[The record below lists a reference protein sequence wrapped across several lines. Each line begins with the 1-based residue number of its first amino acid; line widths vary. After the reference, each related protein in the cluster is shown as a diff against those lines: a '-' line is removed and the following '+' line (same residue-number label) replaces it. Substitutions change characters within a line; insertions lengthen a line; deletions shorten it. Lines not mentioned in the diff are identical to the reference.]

1 MSSTASQSLINLLL
15 ESGVPS
21 TEEAAEL
28 AVNLNGG
35 SWVSQVLDSGK
46 VDEQRFLVAIGNF
59 FRVPVTSIDAKKIDR
74 ATLSVLPSRFVFQHH
89 ILPVEVKENSVV
101 LATYD
106 LFNSIGRQLASQLLK
121 KPVEWVLVPRA
132 QVLRAMKTLYGIGAE
147 TFDEILKTNRSF
159 EVLQDTET
167 AIELNDDDPE
177 ASVVKFVNQIIR
189 EAIFERATDIHVEPL
204 ENDLRIRYRIDGI
217 LHEVAVPPQL
227 RVLQSAIIS
236 RLKVMSHMD
245 IAERRLPQD
254 GRMNLQSNH
263 QNIDVRVS
271 TIPTVNGE
279 SISLR
284 LLSRSEQQFGF
295 DRLDLSEK
303 QEKIIRHLLAQPN
316 GIILLTG
323 PTGCGK
329 STSLYCFLSSINSVQ
344 RRIITI
350 EEPVE
355 YRIPGVSQID
365 VKPEIDLT
373 FAKGLRHILRQDP
386 NVVMVGE
393 IRDIETADIAIRA
406 AMTGH
411 LVFSTLHTNDAVG
424 GITRLLDMDVEPFL
438 LASVVKSFIAQRLV
452 RTICPDCVQLVDYP
466 REYLAEISFP
476 VKELGTRF
484 KRGAGCDQCR
494 QTGYQGRAAIYEICL
509 ITEPLRKL
517 IMQKRDGGEL
527 KQCAIAEGME
537 TLRQDGWRRV
547 AQGKTTI
554 EEVVRVTQTDEVMAE
569 TTEEAEP
576 VVAAE
581 SVDAIVAN
589 SSNVPSPKAW
599 RGYGRAAGDGL
610 PRGKQPSKKSDV
622 SHKLTK

>member
-1 MSSTASQSLINLLL
+1 MNAPANQSLVNLLL

-21 TEEAAEL
+21 TEEAAQL
-28 AVNLNGG
+28 AVNVNGG

-46 VDEQRFLVAIGNF
+46 VDEQRFLCAIGNF
-59 FRVPVTSIDAKKIDR
+59 FRVPVMSIDAKKIDR

-89 ILPVEVKENSVV
+89 ILPIEVKENSVV

-132 QVLRAMKTLYGIGAE
+132 QVLRAMKTLYGVGAE

-159 EVLQDTET
+159 EVLQDTDT

-227 RVLQSAIIS
+227 RLLQSAIIS
-236 RLKVMSHMD
+236 RLKVMAHMD

-254 GRMNLQSNH
+254 GRINLQTH
-263 QNIDVRVS
+263 DQNIDVRVS

-284 LLSRSEQQFGF
+284 LLSRSEQQTFGF

-303 QEKIIRHLLAQPN
+303 QAKMIRHLLAQPN
-316 GIILLTG
+316 GIVLVTG
-323 PTGCGK
+323 PTGSGK
-329 STSLYCFLSSINSVQ
+329 STTLYSFLSSINSVQ

-355 YRIPGVSQID
+355 YRLPGVSQID
-365 VKPEIDLT
+365 VKPEIGLS
-373 FAKGLRHILRQDP
+373 FAQGLRHILRQDP
-386 NVVMVGE
+386 NVIMVGE
-393 IRDIETADIAIRA
+393 IRDGETADIAIRA
-406 AMTGH
+406 ALTGH

-438 LASVVKSFIAQRLV
+438 LSSVVKSFIAQRLV
-452 RTICPDCVQLVDYP
+452 RTICPDCAEEVAYP
-466 REYLAEISFP
+466 RDYLAEISFP

-484 KRGAGCDQCR
+484 QRGAGCDQCR
-494 QTGYQGRAAIYEICL
+494 HTGYQGRAAIYEVCV

-517 IMQKRDGGEL
+517 IMRRRDGSEL

-569 TTEEAEP
+569 TAAEAEP
-576 VVAAE
+576 VVA
-581 SVDAIVAN
+581 
-589 SSNVPSPKAW
+589 
-599 RGYGRAAGDGL
+599 GAA
-610 PRGKQPSKKSDV
+610 
-622 SHKLTK
+622 

>member
-1 MSSTASQSLINLLL
+1 MNGAPSQSLINLLL

-28 AVNLNGG
+28 TTNLNGG

-46 VDEQRFLVAIGNF
+46 VDEQRFLTAIGNF
-59 FRVPVTSIDAKKIDR
+59 FRVPVVALDAKAIDR
-74 ATLSVLPSRFVFQHH
+74 QTLSILPPRFVFQHH
-89 ILPVEVKENSVV
+89 ILPIAEKDNSVV

-106 LFNSIGRQLASQLLK
+106 LFNSAGRQLVTQLLK
-121 KPVEWVLVPRA
+121 KPAEWVLVPRA
-132 QVLRAMKTLYGIGAE
+132 QLLRIMKTLYGVGAE
-147 TFDEILKTNRSF
+147 TFDEILKTNRAF
-159 EVLQDTET
+159 EPLEESESSTD
-167 AIELNDDDPE
+167 LNADDPE

-189 EAIFERATDIHVEPL
+189 EAIIERATDIHVEPL

-227 RVLQSAIIS
+227 RLLQSAIIS
-236 RLKVMSHMD
+236 RLKVMAHMD

-254 GRMNLQSNH
+254 GRIQLHAHNH
-263 QNIDVRVS
+263 EIDVRVS

-284 LLSRSEQQFGF
+284 LLSRTEEQFGF

-303 QEKIIRHLLAQPN
+303 QQQMIRNLLALPN
-316 GIILLTG
+316 GIILVTG

-355 YRIPGVSQID
+355 YRLPGVSQID

-393 IRDIETADIAIRA
+393 IRDIETADISIRA

-438 LASVVKSFIAQRLV
+438 LSSVVKAFIAQRLV
-452 RTICPDCVQLVDYP
+452 RTICPDCIQLVDYP
-466 REYLAEISFP
+466 RDYLAEIGFP

-484 KRGAGCDQCR
+484 RRGSGCDQCR
-494 QTGYQGRAAIYEICL
+494 QTGYQGRAAIYEVCV
-509 ITEPLRKL
+509 ITEPLRRL
-517 IMQKRDGGEL
+517 IMHRRDGSEL
-527 KQCAIAEGME
+527 KQCAVAEGME
-537 TLRQDGWRRV
+537 SLRQDGWRRV

-569 TTEEAEP
+569 TTEEAGP

-581 SVDAIVAN
+581 I
-589 SSNVPSPKAW
+589 
-599 RGYGRAAGDGL
+599 R
-610 PRGKQPSKKSDV
+610 
-622 SHKLTK
+622 

>member
-1 MSSTASQSLINLLL
+1 MNAAVSQSLIDILLAG
-15 ESGVPS
+15 GVPS
-21 TEEAAEL
+21 REEAAEL
-28 AVNLNGG
+28 ASNLDGG
-35 SWVSQVLDSGK
+35 SWTGQVLDSGK
-46 VDEQRFLVAIGNF
+46 VDEQRFLEAIGNYF
-59 FRVPVTSIDAKKIDR
+59 HVPVVSIDAKLDR
-74 ATLSVLPSRFVFQHH
+74 PTLALLPSRFVFQHH
-89 ILPVEVKENSVV
+89 ILPIELKENSVV

-106 LFNSIGRQLASQLLK
+106 LFNSVGRQLASQLLK
-121 KPVEWVLVPRA
+121 KPAEWVLVPRA
-132 QVLRAMKTLYGIGAE
+132 QILRTMKTVYGVGAE

-159 EVLQDTET
+159 EALQDIET
-167 AIELNDDDPE
+167 STDLNADDPE

-189 EAIFERATDIHVEPL
+189 EAILERATDIHVEPL

-227 RVLQSAIIS
+227 RLLQSAIIS
-236 RLKVMSHMD
+236 RLKVMAHMD

-254 GRMNLQSNH
+254 GRINLQANE

-284 LLSRSEQQFGF
+284 LLSRTQQQFGF
-295 DRLDLSEK
+295 DRLDLSPK
-303 QEKIIRHLLAQPN
+303 QSTIIRNLLAQPN

-355 YRIPGVSQID
+355 YRLPGVSQID

-393 IRDIETADIAIRA
+393 IRDVETADISIRA

-438 LASVVKSFIAQRLV
+438 LASVVKAFIAQRLV
-452 RTICPDCVQLVDYP
+452 RTICPECVEMVDYP
-466 REYLAEISFP
+466 REYLAEISVP
-476 VKELGTRF
+476 SELGTRF
-484 KRGAGCDQCR
+484 HRGAGCDHCR
-494 QTGYQGRAAIYEICL
+494 QTGYQGRLAIYEICVV
-509 ITEPLRKL
+509 TEPLKRL

-527 KQCAIAEGME
+527 KQCAVTQGME

-547 AQGKTTI
+547 GQGKTTI

-569 TTEEAEP
+569 TEVESGRAGTVAEVP
-576 VVAAE
+576 VVL
-581 SVDAIVAN
+581 S
-589 SSNVPSPKAW
+589 
-599 RGYGRAAGDGL
+599 
-610 PRGKQPSKKSDV
+610 
-622 SHKLTK
+622 

>member
-1 MSSTASQSLINLLL
+1 
-15 ESGVPS
+15 
-21 TEEAAEL
+21 
-28 AVNLNGG
+28 
-35 SWVSQVLDSGK
+35 VLDSGK
-46 VDEQRFLVAIGNF
+46 VDEQRFLSAIGKF
-59 FRVPVTSIDAKKIDR
+59 FRVPIVSIDAKKIDR
-74 ATLSVLPSRFVFQHH
+74 TTLSILPSRFVFQHQ
-89 ILPVEVKENSVV
+89 ILPIESKENSVV

-106 LFNSIGRQLASQLLK
+106 LFNSIGRQLAGQLLK
-121 KPVEWVLVPRA
+121 KPAEWVLVPRA
-132 QVLRAMKTLYGIGAE
+132 QLLRAMKTLYGVGAE
-147 TFDEILKTNRSF
+147 TFDEILKTRGSMD
-159 EVLQDTET
+159 VLEDTET
-167 AIELNDDDPE
+167 AIELNNDDPE

-189 EAIFERATDIHVEPL
+189 EAIAERATDIHVEPL
-204 ENDLRIRYRIDGI
+204 EHDLRIRYRIDGI

-254 GRMNLQSNH
+254 GRMNLHASNVE
-263 QNIDVRVS
+263 IDVRVS

-284 LLSRSEQQFGF
+284 LLSRGEQHFNF
-295 DRLDLSEK
+295 ERLDLGDR
-303 QEKIIRHLLAQPN
+303 QEEIIRNLLTQPN

-393 IRDIETADIAIRA
+393 IRDVETADISIRA

-452 RTICPDCVQLVDYP
+452 RTICPDCAEEVDYP
-466 REYLAEISFP
+466 RDYLAEISFP

-484 KRGAGCDQCR
+484 RRGAGCDQCR
-494 QTGYQGRAAIYEICL
+494 QTGYQGRAAIYEVCV

-517 IMQKRDGGEL
+517 IMRRRDGSEL
-527 KQCAIAEGME
+527 KQCAVAEGME

-547 AQGKTTI
+547 AQGSSTI

-569 TTEEAEP
+569 TTAEAEP
-576 VVAAE
+576 VVAAGA
-581 SVDAIVAN
+581 S
-589 SSNVPSPKAW
+589 
-599 RGYGRAAGDGL
+599 
-610 PRGKQPSKKSDV
+610 
-622 SHKLTK
+622 

>member
-1 MSSTASQSLINLLL
+1 MNAAPSQSLINLLL

-21 TEEAAEL
+21 NEEAVQL
-28 AVNLNGG
+28 ATNLNGG
-35 SWVSQVLDSGK
+35 SWVGQVLDSGK
-46 VDEQRFLVAIGNF
+46 VDEQRFLSAIGNF
-59 FRVPVTSIDAKKIDR
+59 FRVPVVSIDAKKIDR
-74 ATLSVLPSRFVFQHH
+74 VALSILPSRFVFQHH
-89 ILPVEVKENSVV
+89 VLPIEVKENSVV

-106 LFNSIGRQLASQLLK
+106 LFNSIGRQLAAQLLK
-121 KPVEWVLVPRA
+121 KPAEWVLVPRA
-132 QVLRAMKTLYGIGAE
+132 QLLRAMKTLYGVGAE

-159 EVLQDTET
+159 EALQDTET
-167 AIELNDDDPE
+167 AIELNADDPE

-189 EAIFERATDIHVEPL
+189 EAILECATDIHVEPL
-204 ENDLRIRYRIDGI
+204 ENDIRIRYRIDGI

-227 RVLQSAIIS
+227 RVLHSAIIS

-254 GRMNLQSNH
+254 GRMNLQASN
-263 QNIDVRVS
+263 QEIDVRVS

-284 LLSRSEQQFGF
+284 LLSRGGQQFGF
-295 DRLDLSEK
+295 QRLDMSKK
-303 QEKIIRHLLAQPN
+303 QEKTIRHQLAQPN

-329 STSLYCFLSSINSVQ
+329 STSLYCYLSTINSVS

-355 YRIPGVSQID
+355 YKLPGILQMD
-365 VKPEIDLT
+365 VKPEIDFT
-373 FAKGLRHILRQDP
+373 FARGLRHILRQDP

-393 IRDIETADIAIRA
+393 IRDVETADIAIRA

-452 RTICPDCVQLVDYP
+452 RTICSECAQLVDYP
-466 REYLAEISFP
+466 REYLAEIGFP
-476 VKELGTRF
+476 VKEHGTSF
-484 KRGAGCDQCR
+484 QRGAGCDQCR
-494 QTGYQGRAAIYEICL
+494 QTGYQGRAAIYEVCL
-509 ITEPLRKL
+509 ITEPLRKM
-517 IMQKRDGGEL
+517 IMRNRDGGEL

-537 TLRQDGWRRV
+537 TLRHDGWRRV
-547 AQGKTTI
+547 AQGRSTI

-576 VVAAE
+576 IVAAE
-581 SVDAIVAN
+581 ATEI
-589 SSNVPSPKAW
+589 
-599 RGYGRAAGDGL
+599 
-610 PRGKQPSKKSDV
+610 Q
-622 SHKLTK
+622 

>member
-1 MSSTASQSLINLLL
+1 MAS
-15 ESGVPS
+15 
-21 TEEAAEL
+21 
-28 AVNLNGG
+28 NLNGG
-35 SWVSQVLDSGK
+35 SWTSQVLDSGK
-46 VDEQRFLVAIGNF
+46 VDEQRFLEAIGKYF
-59 FRVPVTSIDAKKIDR
+59 QVPVISIDAKRIDR
-74 ATLSVLPSRFVFQHH
+74 QTLSLLPSRFVFQHH
-89 ILPVEVKENSVV
+89 ILPIETKEKAVV

-106 LFNSIGRQLASQLLK
+106 LFNSVGRQLASQLLK
-121 KPVEWVLVPRA
+121 LPAEWVLVPRA
-132 QVLRAMKTLYGIGAE
+132 QILRAMKTVYGVGAE

-159 EVLQDTET
+159 ENSQDIET
-167 AIELNDDDPE
+167 STDLDANDPE

-189 EAIFERATDIHVEPL
+189 EAILERATDIHVEPL

-227 RVLQSAIIS
+227 RLLQSAIIS
-236 RLKVMSHMD
+236 RLKVMAHMD

-254 GRMNLQSNH
+254 GRINLQAH
-263 QNIDVRVS
+263 DQNIDVRVS

-284 LLSRSEQQFGF
+284 LLSRTEQHFGF

-303 QEKIIRHLLAQPN
+303 QSKIIRHLLAQPN

-329 STSLYCFLSSINSVQ
+329 STSLYCFLSSINSVS

-355 YRIPGVSQID
+355 YRLPGVSQID

-393 IRDIETADIAIRA
+393 IRDIETADISIRA

-438 LASVVKSFIAQRLV
+438 LSSVVKAFIAQRLV
-452 RTICPDCVQLVDYP
+452 RTMCPHCAQPVEYP
-466 REYLAEISFP
+466 HEYLTEIGVP
-476 VKELGTRF
+476 PELGTKFR
-484 KRGAGCDQCR
+484 RGAGCDSCR
-494 QTGYQGRAAIYEICL
+494 QTGYQGRLAIYEICVV
-509 ITEPLRKL
+509 TEPLKKL

-527 KQCAIAEGME
+527 KQCAIAQGME
-537 TLRQDGWRRV
+537 TLRHDGWRRV
-547 AQGKTTI
+547 GQGKTTI

-569 TTEEAEP
+569 TELQSAPAMIGEAP
-576 VVAAE
+576 VVL
-581 SVDAIVAN
+581 
-589 SSNVPSPKAW
+589 
-599 RGYGRAAGDGL
+599 R
-610 PRGKQPSKKSDV
+610 
-622 SHKLTK
+622 

>member
-1 MSSTASQSLINLLL
+1 MNAAPSQSLIKLLL
-15 ESGVPS
+15 ESGVSS

-28 AVNLNGG
+28 ATNLNGG

-46 VDEQRFLVAIGNF
+46 VDEQRFLGAIGNF
-59 FRVPVTSIDAKKIDR
+59 FRVPIVSVDAKKIDR
-74 ATLSVLPSRFVFQHH
+74 NTLSTLPSRFVFQHH
-89 ILPVEVKENSVV
+89 ILPIETKENSVV

-106 LFNSIGRQLASQLLK
+106 LFNSIGRQLAGQLLK
-121 KPVEWVLVPRA
+121 KPAEWVLVPRA
-132 QVLRAMKTLYGIGAE
+132 QLLRAMKTLYGVGAE
-147 TFDEILKTNRSF
+147 TFDEILKTRGSMD
-159 EVLQDTET
+159 VLEDVET
-167 AIELNDDDPE
+167 AIELNADDPE

-189 EAIFERATDIHVEPL
+189 EAIAERATDIHVEPL

-254 GRMNLQSNH
+254 GRMNLHASNVE
-263 QNIDVRVS
+263 IDVRVS

-284 LLSRSEQQFGF
+284 LLSRGEQQFNF
-295 DRLDLSEK
+295 ERLDLGDK
-303 QEKIIRHLLAQPN
+303 QEKIIRNLLAQPN

-452 RTICPDCVQLVDYP
+452 RTICPDCVEVVDYP
-466 REYLAEISFP
+466 RDYLAEISFP

-484 KRGAGCDQCR
+484 RRGAGCDQCR
-494 QTGYQGRAAIYEICL
+494 QTGYQGRAAIYEVCV
-509 ITEPLRKL
+509 ITEPLRRL
-517 IMQKRDGGEL
+517 IMRRRDGSEL

-547 AQGKTTI
+547 AQGRTTI

-576 VVAAE
+576 VVAA
-581 SVDAIVAN
+581 
-589 SSNVPSPKAW
+589 
-599 RGYGRAAGDGL
+599 GAAE
-610 PRGKQPSKKSDV
+610 R
-622 SHKLTK
+622 H

>member
-1 MSSTASQSLINLLL
+1 MNGTPSQSLINLLL
-15 ESGVPS
+15 QSGVS
-21 TEEAAEL
+21 SQEEAAQL
-28 AVNLNGG
+28 ATNLNGG

-46 VDEQRFLVAIGNF
+46 VDEQRFLGAIGNF
-59 FRVPVTSIDAKKIDR
+59 FRVPVVSMDAKKIDR
-74 ATLSVLPSRFVFQHH
+74 VALSILPSRFVFQHH
-89 ILPVEVKENSVV
+89 VLPIEVKENSVV

-106 LFNSIGRQLASQLLK
+106 LFNSIGRQLAAQLLK
-121 KPVEWVLVPRA
+121 KPAEWVLVPRA
-132 QVLRAMKTLYGIGAE
+132 QLLRAMKTLYGVGAE
-147 TFDEILKTNRSF
+147 TFDEILKTRGSLDLLN
-159 EVLQDTET
+159 DAET
-167 AIELNDDDPE
+167 AIELNADDPE

-189 EAIFERATDIHVEPL
+189 EAILERATDIHVEPL

-254 GRMNLQSNH
+254 GRMNLLANNQE
-263 QNIDVRVS
+263 IDVRVS

-284 LLSRSEQQFGF
+284 LLSRGEQQFNF
-295 DRLDLSEK
+295 ERLDLGEK

-355 YRIPGVSQID
+355 YRIAGVSQID

-393 IRDIETADIAIRA
+393 IRDVETADIAIRA

-438 LASVVKSFIAQRLV
+438 LASVVKCFIAQRLV
-452 RTICPDCVQLVDYP
+452 RTICPDCVEVVDYP
-466 REYLAEISFP
+466 HEYLAEIGFP
-476 VKELGTRF
+476 VKEHGTRF
-484 KRGAGCDQCR
+484 RRGAGCDQCR

-509 ITEPLRKL
+509 ITEPLRRL

-537 TLRQDGWRRV
+537 TLRHDGWRRV
-547 AQGKTTI
+547 AQGRTTI

-569 TTEEAEP
+569 TAEEAEP
-576 VVAAE
+576 VVA
-581 SVDAIVAN
+581 
-589 SSNVPSPKAW
+589 
-599 RGYGRAAGDGL
+599 G
-610 PRGKQPSKKSDV
+610 
-622 SHKLTK
+622 

>member
-1 MSSTASQSLINLLL
+1 MNGTPSQSLINLLL
-15 ESGVPS
+15 QSGVS
-21 TEEAAEL
+21 SQEEAAQL
-28 AVNLNGG
+28 ATNLNGG

-46 VDEQRFLVAIGNF
+46 VDEQRFLGAIGNF
-59 FRVPVTSIDAKKIDR
+59 FRVPVVSMDAKKIDR
-74 ATLSVLPSRFVFQHH
+74 VALSILPSRFVFQHH
-89 ILPVEVKENSVV
+89 VLPIEVKENSVV

-106 LFNSIGRQLASQLLK
+106 LFNSIGRQLAAQLLK
-121 KPVEWVLVPRA
+121 KPAEWVLVPRA
-132 QVLRAMKTLYGIGAE
+132 QLLRAMKTLYGVGAE
-147 TFDEILKTNRSF
+147 TFDEILKTRGSLDLLN
-159 EVLQDTET
+159 DAET
-167 AIELNDDDPE
+167 AIELNADDPE

-189 EAIFERATDIHVEPL
+189 EAILERATDIHVEPL

-254 GRMNLQSNH
+254 GRMNLLANNQE
-263 QNIDVRVS
+263 IDVRVS

-284 LLSRSEQQFGF
+284 LLSRGEQQFNF
-295 DRLDLSEK
+295 ERLDLGEK
-303 QEKIIRHLLAQPN
+303 QEKIIRHLLTQPN

-355 YRIPGVSQID
+355 YRIAGVSQID

-438 LASVVKSFIAQRLV
+438 LSSVVKAFIAQRLV
-452 RTICPDCVQLVDYP
+452 RTICPDCAQVVDYP
-466 REYLAEISFP
+466 HEYLAEIGFP
-476 VKELGTRF
+476 VKEHGTRF
-484 KRGAGCDQCR
+484 QRGAGCEQCR

-509 ITEPLRKL
+509 ITEPLRRL

-527 KQCAIAEGME
+527 KQCAIAEDME

-569 TTEEAEP
+569 TAEEAEP
-576 VVAAE
+576 VVA
-581 SVDAIVAN
+581 
-589 SSNVPSPKAW
+589 
-599 RGYGRAAGDGL
+599 G
-610 PRGKQPSKKSDV
+610 
-622 SHKLTK
+622 

>member
-1 MSSTASQSLINLLL
+1 VNNAVSQSLINLLL
-15 ESGVPS
+15 ASGVS
-21 TEEAAEL
+21 SHEEATEL
-28 AVNLNGG
+28 ASNLNGG
-35 SWVSQVLDSGK
+35 SWTSQVLDSGK
-46 VDEQRFLVAIGNF
+46 VDEQRFLEAIGNYF
-59 FRVPVTSIDAKKIDR
+59 QVPVISIDAKKIER
-74 ATLSVLPSRFVFQHH
+74 NTLSLLPSRFVFQHH
-89 ILPVEVKENSVV
+89 ILPIEVKDKTVV

-106 LFNSIGRQLASQLLK
+106 LFNSVGRQLASQLLK
-121 KPVEWVLVPRA
+121 GPAEWVLVPRG
-132 QVLRAMKTLYGIGAE
+132 QILRAMKTVYGVGAE
-147 TFDEILKTNRSF
+147 TFDEILKANRSF
-159 EVLQDTET
+159 ESTQD
-167 AIELNDDDPE
+167 IESSTDLNADDPD

-227 RVLQSAIIS
+227 RLLQSAIIS
-236 RLKVMSHMD
+236 RLKVMAHMD

-254 GRMNLQSNH
+254 GRINLQAH
-263 QNIDVRVS
+263 DQNIDVRVS

-284 LLSRSEQQFGF
+284 LLSRDQTQAFGF
-295 DRLDLSEK
+295 ERLDLSPGHTRIMK
-303 QEKIIRHLLAQPN
+303 NLLTQPN
-316 GIILLTG
+316 GIILVTG
-323 PTGCGK
+323 PTGSGK

-355 YRIPGVSQID
+355 YRLPGVSQID

-393 IRDIETADIAIRA
+393 IRDVETADISIRA

-424 GITRLLDMDVEPFL
+424 GITRLLDMEVEPFL
-438 LASVVKSFIAQRLV
+438 LASVVKAFIAQRLV
-452 RTICPDCVQLVDYP
+452 RTSCPHCLEPVDYP
-466 REYLAEISFP
+466 REYLAEIGIP
-476 VKELGTRF
+476 AELGTRF
-484 KRGAGCDQCR
+484 QKGAGCDSCR
-494 QTGYQGRAAIYEICL
+494 QTGYLGRLAIYEICVV
-509 ITEPLRKL
+509 TEALKKL

-527 KQCAIAEGME
+527 KQCAIAGGME

-547 AQGKTTI
+547 AEGKTTI

-569 TTEEAEP
+569 TEVQSGPAVVGEAP
-576 VVAAE
+576 MVL
-581 SVDAIVAN
+581 S
-589 SSNVPSPKAW
+589 
-599 RGYGRAAGDGL
+599 
-610 PRGKQPSKKSDV
+610 
-622 SHKLTK
+622 

>member
-1 MSSTASQSLINLLL
+1 VSSPVSKSIVDLLL
-15 ESGVPS
+15 ASGVS
-21 TEEAAEL
+21 SREEAAQL
-28 AVNLNGG
+28 AQNLNGG
-35 SWVSQVLDSGK
+35 SWVGQVLDSGK
-46 VDEQRFLVAIGNF
+46 VDENKFLRAIGQF
-59 FRVPVTSIDAKKIDR
+59 FKVPVESIDSKKIDR
-74 ATLSVLPSRFVFQHH
+74 ATLSILPSRFVFQHH
-89 ILPVEVKENSVV
+89 ILPIEVKENSVV
-101 LATYD
+101 VATYD
-106 LFNSIGRQLASQLLK
+106 VFNTVGRQLVSQLLK
-121 KPVEWVLVPRA
+121 KPAEWVLVPRA
-132 QVLRAMKTLYGIGAE
+132 QLLRAIKTLYGVGAE
-147 TFDEILKTNRSF
+147 TFDEILKTNRAF
-159 EVLQDTET
+159 EVLQDGET
-167 AIELNDDDPE
+167 ATDLSADDPE

-189 EAIFERATDIHVEPL
+189 EAIAERATDIHVEPL

-236 RLKVMSHMD
+236 RLKVMAHMD

-254 GRMNLQSNH
+254 GRMNLHAGLQE
-263 QNIDVRVS
+263 IDVRVS

-284 LLSRSEQQFGF
+284 LLSRTDQQFGF
-295 DRLDLSEK
+295 DRLDLSKK
-303 QEKIIRHLLAQPN
+303 QEEIIRNLLAHPN

-355 YRIPGVSQID
+355 YRLPGVSQID

-393 IRDIETADIAIRA
+393 IRDTETADISIRA

-438 LASVVKSFIAQRLV
+438 LASVVKAFIAQRLV
-452 RTICPDCVQLVDYP
+452 RTICPDCGELVEYP
-466 REYLAEISFP
+466 REYLGEIAFP
-476 VKELGTRF
+476 DELGTKF
-484 KRGAGCDQCR
+484 KRGRGCDNCR
-494 QTGYQGRAAIYEICL
+494 QTGYQGRTAIYEICGV
-509 ITEPLRKL
+509 TEPLRKL
-517 IMQKRDGGEL
+517 IMQKRDGSEL
-527 KQCAIAEGME
+527 KQCAIVEGMV

-547 AQGKTTI
+547 EQGRTTI

-569 TTEEAEP
+569 TTEEAQP
-576 VVAAE
+576 VVAGE
-581 SVDAIVAN
+581 MEAIGA
-589 SSNVPSPKAW
+589 S
-599 RGYGRAAGDGL
+599 
-610 PRGKQPSKKSDV
+610 
-622 SHKLTK
+622 

>member
-1 MSSTASQSLINLLL
+1 MTSAPSQSLINLLL
-15 ESGVPS
+15 ESGVS
-21 TEEAAEL
+21 SNEEAVQL
-28 AVNLNGG
+28 ATNLNGG
-35 SWVSQVLDSGK
+35 SWVGQVLDSGK
-46 VDEQRFLVAIGNF
+46 VDENRFLGAIGNF
-59 FRVPVTSIDAKKIDR
+59 FRVPVVSIDAKKIDR
-74 ATLSVLPSRFVFQHH
+74 DTLSMLPSRFVFQHH
-89 ILPVEVKENSVV
+89 ILPIEAKENSVV

-106 LFNSIGRQLASQLLK
+106 LFNSIGRQLAAQLLK

-132 QVLRAMKTLYGIGAE
+132 LLLRAMKTLYGVGAE

-159 EVLQDTET
+159 ETLQDTET
-167 AIELNDDDPE
+167 AIELNADDPE

-189 EAIFERATDIHVEPL
+189 EAILERATDIHVEPL

-217 LHEVAVPPQL
+217 LHEGAVPPQL

-254 GRMNLQSNH
+254 GRMNLHANNQE
-263 QNIDVRVS
+263 IDVRVS

-284 LLSRSEQQFGF
+284 LLSRGEQQFNF
-295 DRLDLSEK
+295 ERLDLGEK
-303 QEKIIRHLLAQPN
+303 KEKIIRHLLKQPN

-355 YRIPGVSQID
+355 YRIAGVSQID

-438 LASVVKSFIAQRLV
+438 LASVVKAFIAQRLV
-452 RTICPDCVQLVDYP
+452 RTICPDCIEMVDYP
-466 REYLAEISFP
+466 RDYLTEIGLP
-476 VKELGTRF
+476 VKELGTSFR
-484 KRGAGCDQCR
+484 RGAGCDQCR
-494 QTGYQGRAAIYEICL
+494 HTGYQGRAAIYEICL
-509 ITEPLRKL
+509 ITEPMRKL

-527 KQCAIAEGME
+527 KQCAVAEGME
-537 TLRQDGWRRV
+537 TLRHDGWRRV

-569 TTEEAEP
+569 TTAEAEP
-576 VVAAE
+576 VVGAA
-581 SVDAIVAN
+581 
-589 SSNVPSPKAW
+589 
-599 RGYGRAAGDGL
+599 
-610 PRGKQPSKKSDV
+610 
-622 SHKLTK
+622 

>member
-1 MSSTASQSLINLLL
+1 MNAAASQSLIDLLL
-15 ESGVPS
+15 AGGVPS
-21 TEEAAEL
+21 REEAIEL
-28 AVNLNGG
+28 AANLNGG
-35 SWVSQVLDSGK
+35 SWTSQVLDSGK
-46 VDEQRFLVAIGNF
+46 VDEHRFLEAIGNF
-59 FRVPVTSIDAKKIDR
+59 FHVPVVSIDTKRIDR
-74 ATLSVLPSRFVFQHH
+74 QTLSVLPSRFVFQHH
-89 ILPVEVKENSVV
+89 ILPIEIKENAVV

-106 LFNSIGRQLASQLLK
+106 LFNSVGRQLASQLLQR
-121 KPVEWVLVPRA
+121 PAEWVLVPRA
-132 QVLRAMKTLYGIGAE
+132 QILRTMKTVYGVGAE

-159 EVLQDTET
+159 EASQDTEMAT
-167 AIELNDDDPE
+167 DLNADDPE
-177 ASVVKFVNQIIR
+177 ASVVKFVNQVIR
-189 EAIFERATDIHVEPL
+189 EAIYERATDIHVEPL
-204 ENDLRIRYRIDGI
+204 EDDLRIRYRIDGI

-236 RLKVMSHMD
+236 RLKVMAHMD

-254 GRMNLQSNH
+254 GRINLQASA

-284 LLSRSEQQFGF
+284 LLSRTEQAFGF
-295 DRLDLSEK
+295 ERLDLSEK
-303 QEKIIRHLLAQPN
+303 QTRIIRHLLAQPN

-355 YRIPGVSQID
+355 YRLPGVSQID

-393 IRDIETADIAIRA
+393 IRDVETADISIRA

-438 LASVVKSFIAQRLV
+438 LSSVVKAFIAQRLV
-452 RTICPDCVQLVDYP
+452 RTICPECAAVVGYP
-466 REYLAEISFP
+466 IDYLADLGVTFP
-476 VKELGTRF
+476 PNMKFYRGT
-484 KRGAGCDQCR
+484 GCDACR
-494 QTGYQGRAAIYEICL
+494 QTGYQGRLAIYEICV
-509 ITEPLRKL
+509 ITEPLRRM

-527 KQCAIAEGME
+527 KQCAVQQGME

-569 TTEEAEP
+569 TELQSAPATVGEAP
-576 VVAAE
+576 LIL
-581 SVDAIVAN
+581 S
-589 SSNVPSPKAW
+589 
-599 RGYGRAAGDGL
+599 
-610 PRGKQPSKKSDV
+610 
-622 SHKLTK
+622 